1 MECSIC
7 MNAIDASTSSARMVC
22 GHSFHFGC
30 VATWATTNPSCPL
43 CRHSFGETEAIQ
55 RPEPEPILDENG
67 DSRLRIITQGLGRQS
82 FLDYVLTSRPQN
94 FLLDSVLRPTIQSRR
109 VTLED
114 LYGTRREMLRPR
126 IRRELEERYR
136 RRPLEDVNYNGPDTI
151 DIEMVMEHTD
161 VSRETAERYL
171 AYFKGD
177 VAETIMCFATS
188 SDNNPIPEFRDREDR
203 PALEEPYETRD
214 IHNRIGTTSLTCTF
228 YDDGYETA

>member
-7 MNAIDASTSSARMVC
+7 MNAIDASTSSARMTC

-30 VATWATTNPSCPL
+30 VATWANTNPSCPL

-67 DSRLRIITQGLGRQS
+67 MSRLRIITQGLGGTGRQS

-94 FLLDSVLRPTIQSRR
+94 FLLDSVLNRTTESRR

-114 LYGTRREMLRPR
+114 MYGSRRELLRPR

-136 RRPLEDVNYNGPDTI
+136 RRPLEDGPDTI
-151 DIEMVMEHTD
+151 DIDMIVEHTD

-188 SDNNPIPEFRDREDR
+188 SDERPIPEFQPRDR
-203 PALEEPYETRD
+203 PALDEEYVSRD
-214 IHNRIGTTSLTCTF
+214 IHNRVGTSAITCTF